1 MVRRLRPLSYRLLPA
16 LALVLIAG
24 TAGLAQ
30 VPAVAQPPSVSRPPD
45 GRRPDVTQPQVTQP
59 RPVQPRVT
67 RPPGVNQPVVTGV
80 VVDGSTGAPVAGAEV
95 ASGAEAVAADD
106 AGRFAVTLGADDDRL
121 QVSADGYLDTDVP
134 LDPSVRAGAE
144 LEVLLFGNT
153 FAETV
158 EVVSAEAVPERPS
171 ATPIEAE
178 EVFQVAGSLDNIF
191 RTLDALPGVA
201 STGDFGSRLAVRG
214 GTPDQNLTI
223 MDGVEVHNPYR
234 LFGLVSAFNPET
246 VDRFELTAGGFGAAY
261 GDRLSSLLIVDNR
274 PGETDLGGSSS
285 TSVTDANVV
294 LEGAA
299 PGNGSWLVS
308 GRRTYY
314 DLVAGIVTDQNLPS
328 FADLQLQAGWDF
340 GPGHRLSLLGL
351 TSRENADFRFD
362 DEDDPAGDSGGLV
375 SESGNDLGSLRF
387 DAVLGSAA
395 TSRTI
400 LSWYRNTEVL
410 GVNATFDSASRRSNA
425 PDDETAVGRTNLAFD
440 RSLSVR
446 DVSLRQELGVE
457 LSPAHTLDAGIEL
470 HRLTS
475 GVALSITGDR
485 NESVANPSSVRGGVG
500 LPDALDS
507 VLRGT
512 RGGAWIQDRYQVT
525 PRLLVE
531 PGLRLE
537 WSTVNGDA
545 VLSPRFAATLALGWE
560 SRLRVAG
567 GLYAQSP
574 GYEKLIQSD
583 YFFDLSPGRIETL
596 RHERATHVVAGF
608 EKDVGADTLARIEA
622 YYKTFDDLI
631 VGRLE
636 TEAERRARVAEYD
649 FPADLQASVPAA
661 ARITSTPVNG
671 GRGEAYGID
680 AYLVRNAPDARL
692 SGWLSYAWGRADRE
706 TYGLRYPFEYDRRHA
721 FNVVGRYRLGDRWS
735 VAATAQVATGFPYT
749 PAVGVRVASA
759 ADERGRLVPARDAGG
774 ALVYTIDRGGLEAL
788 QRGQLPYYGRLDL
801 RIAHQPGGRT
811 GRWSWYIE
819 VINALNRDNP
829 VELDAEL
836 EHDPSA
842 AVPRIV
848 ELPTA
853 GFPLIPS
860 FGVRVRF

>member
-1 MVRRLRPLSYRLLPA
+1 MGRPTAQTPGPAFVALSRSMARRRLPSTHRLLLV
-16 LALVLIAG
+16 LALVLTAG
-24 TAGLAQ
+24 TTGLAQ
-30 VPAVAQPPSVSRPPD
+30 APAIAQPPDAAPPL
-45 GRRPDVTQPQVTQP
+45 
-59 RPVQPRVT
+59 
-67 RPPGVNQPVVTGV
+67 VVTGV
-80 VVDGSTGAPVAGAEV
+80 VVDGSTDTPIAGAEV
-95 ASGAEAVAADD
+95 ASGAETVDADDRGRFSVTLAADD
-106 AGRFAVTLGADDDRL
+106 ERL
-121 QVSADGYLDTDVP
+121 RVAAEGYLDNVVP
-134 LDPSVRAGAE
+134 LDPAVRAGEAE
-144 LEVLLFGNT
+144 LEVLLFRNT

-158 EVVSAEAVPERPS
+158 EVVSAETLPERPS
-171 ATPIEAE
+171 ATPIQAE
-178 EVFQVAGSLDNIF
+178 EVFQVAGSFDNIF

-274 PGETDLGGSSS
+274 PGESDLGGSSS

-340 GPGHRLSLLGL
+340 GPGHRLSVLGL

-362 DEDDPAGDSGGLV
+362 DEDEAGRGDSGGLT
-375 SESGNDLGSLRF
+375 SESGNDLGSVRF

-400 LSWYRNTEVL
+400 VSWYRNTETL
-410 GVNATFDSASRRSNA
+410 GVDATFDTASRRSNT
-425 PDDETAVGRTNLAFD
+425 PDDDTAVGRANFAFD

-446 DVSLRQELGVE
+446 DVSFRQELGVS
-457 LSPAHTLDAGIEL
+457 LSPAHTLDAGVEL

-485 NESVANPSSVRGGVG
+485 NETVANPSSVRGGVG

-545 VLSPRFAATLALGWE
+545 VLSPRFAATVALGWE

-583 YFFDLSPGRIETL
+583 YFFDLSPGRVEAL

-608 EKDVGADTLARIEA
+608 EKDVGAGTLARIEA

-636 TEAERRARVAEYD
+636 TEAERRARVEEYD
-649 FPADLQASVPAA
+649 FPADLRGSVPAA
-661 ARITSTPVNG
+661 ARITSLPVNG

-680 AYLVRNAPDARL
+680 AYLVRNAPEARL
-692 SGWLSYAWGRADRE
+692 SGWLSYAWGRADRQ

-721 FNVVGRYRLGDRWS
+721 FNAVGRYRLGDRWS

-749 PAVGVRVASA
+749 PAVGVRVASTT
-759 ADERGRLVPARDAGG
+759 DERGRLVPARDAAG

-836 EHDPSA
+836 TYDPTAS
-842 AVPRIV
+842 VPSIV

>member
-24 TAGLAQ
+24 TASLAQ

-59 RPVQPRVT
+59 QPVQPRVT

-95 ASGAEAVAADD
+95 ASGADAVAADD

-583 YFFDLSPGRIETL
+583 YFFDLSPGRIEAL

-608 EKDVGADTLARIEA
+608 EKDVRRGHAGPHRGPTTRRSTTMSRRPPRDRGGTPRA
-622 YYKTFDDLI
+622 
-631 VGRLE
+631 GRRVRASRP
-636 TEAERRARVAEYD
+636 TCKPACRRR
-649 FPADLQASVPAA
+649 

-680 AYLVRNAPDARL
+680 AYLVRKRTGRSTVGLALVRLGARRP
-692 SGWLSYAWGRADRE
+692 GGRTGCAIRSS
-706 TYGLRYPFEYDRRHA
+706 TTGRHA
-721 FNVVGRYRLGDRWS
+721 FNVVGRYRLGD
-735 VAATAQVATGFPYT
+735 PL
-749 PAVGVRVASA
+749 
-759 ADERGRLVPARDAGG
+759 ERGGDGAGG
-774 ALVYTIDRGGLEAL
+774 DRLPLHAGRRGAGGF
-788 QRGQLPYYGRLDL
+788 G
-801 RIAHQPGGRT
+801 GGRT
-811 GRWSWYIE
+811 GVGSCRHGTLAAHWSTRST
-819 VINALNRDNP
+819 AAGSRP
-829 VELDAEL
+829 C
-836 EHDPSA
+836 SA
-842 AVPRIV
+842 VNCRTTGGSTCAS
-848 ELPTA
+848 PTSRAAARAA
-853 GFPLIPS
+853 GRGTS
-860 FGVRVRF
+860 R

>member
-1 MVRRLRPLSYRLLPA
+1 MARRLPSTVLRRPFTRALALTVLLASAPA
-16 LALVLIAG
+16 LAQPPV
-24 TAGLAQ
+24 T
-30 VPAVAQPPSVSRPPD
+30 AQPPVAVS
-45 GRRPDVTQPQVTQP
+45 
-59 RPVQPRVT
+59 
-67 RPPGVNQPVVTGV
+67 GV
-80 VVDGSTGAPVAGAEV
+80 VVDGSSGAPVAGAEV
-95 ASGAEAVAADD
+95 ASGAETVTADP
-106 AGRFAVTLGADDDRL
+106 AGRFAVTLTADDDSLR
-121 QVSADGYLDTDVP
+121 VAADGYLDTTVP
-134 LDPSVRAGAE
+134 VDPAVRATGAD
-144 LEVLLFGNT
+144 LEILLFRNT

-158 EVVSAEAVPERPS
+158 QVVSGEAAPERPS

-178 EVFQVAGSLDNIF
+178 EVFQVAGSFDNVF

-223 MDGVEVHNPYR
+223 MDGVEIHNPYR

-261 GDRLSSLLIVDNR
+261 GDRLSSLLIVDSR
-274 PGETDLGGSSS
+274 PGEHDLGGSSS
-285 TSVTDANVV
+285 ASVTDANVV
-294 LEGAA
+294 LEGGA
-299 PGNGSWLVS
+299 PGNGSWLLS

-328 FADLQLQAGWDF
+328 FTDLQLQAAWTL
-340 GPGHRLSLLGL
+340 GPGHRLSVLGL

-362 DEDDPAGDSGGLV
+362 DEEDGGASSDSGALV
-375 SESGNDLGSLRF
+375 SEAGNDLGSVRF
-387 DAVLGSAA
+387 EAVLGSAA

-400 LSWYRNTEVL
+400 VSWYRNSEVL
-410 GVNATFDSASRRSNA
+410 GVDATFASAARRSNT
-425 PDDETAVGRTNLAFD
+425 PDDDTAVGRTNIAFD

-446 DVSLRQELGVE
+446 DVSVRQELGVE
-457 LSPAHTLDAGIEL
+457 LSPAHTLDAGLEL

-475 GVALSITGDR
+475 AVTLSITGDR
-485 NESVANPSSVRGGVG
+485 NETVANPSSVRGGAG

-507 VLRGT
+507 VLAGT

-545 VLSPRFAATLALGWE
+545 VLSPRFAATVALGWE

-583 YFFDLSPGRIETL
+583 YFFDLSPARVISL
-596 RHERATHVVAGF
+596 RHERAAHLVAGF
-608 EKDVGADTLARIEA
+608 ERDVWGGALARIEA

-636 TEAERRARVAEYD
+636 TEAERSGRVAPYD
-649 FPADLQASVPAA
+649 FPDELRGNVPDA

-671 GRGEAYGID
+671 GRGAAYGVD
-680 AYLVRNAPDARL
+680 AYLVRNEPGARL
-692 SGWLSYAWGRADRE
+692 AGWLSYAWGRADRE

-721 FNVVGRYRLGDRWS
+721 FNAVGRYRLGDRWS
-735 VAATAQVATGFPYT
+735 VAATAQLATGFPYT
-749 PAVGVRVASA
+749 PATGLRVAA
-759 ADERGRLVPARDAGG
+759 DQDERDRLVPARDAAGT
-774 ALVYTIDRGGLEAL
+774 LVYTIDRGGLDSL
-788 QRGQLPYYGRLDL
+788 QLGRLPYYSRLDL
-801 RIAHQPGGRT
+801 RIAYQPGGRT

-836 EHDPSA
+836 EHDPTA
-842 AVPRIV
+842 GVPRIV

>member
-1 MVRRLRPLSYRLLPA
+1 MARRRLPSTHRLL
-16 LALVLIAG
+16 LVWALVLIAG
-24 TAGLAQ
+24 SPGLAQ
-30 VPAVAQPPSVSRPPD
+30 PPADVAQPA
-45 GRRPDVTQPQVTQP
+45 
-59 RPVQPRVT
+59 
-67 RPPGVNQPVVTGV
+67 VVTGV
-80 VVDGSTGAPVAGAEV
+80 VVDGSTDTPVAGAEV
-95 ASGAEAVAADD
+95 ASGAETVAADD
-106 AGRFAVTLGADDDRL
+106 EGRFAVTLAADDERL
-121 QVSADGYLDTDVP
+121 RVAAAGYLDNVVA
-134 LDPSVRAGAE
+134 LDPAVRAGEAE
-144 LEVLLFGNT
+144 LEVLLFRNT

-158 EVVSAEAVPERPS
+158 EVVSAAALPERPS
-171 ATPIEAE
+171 ATPIQAE
-178 EVFQVAGSLDNIF
+178 EVFQVAGSFDNIF

-274 PGETDLGGSSS
+274 PGESDLGGSSS

-340 GPGHRLSLLGL
+340 GPGHRLSVLGL

-362 DEDDPAGDSGGLV
+362 DEDDAGRGDSGGLI
-375 SESGNDLGSLRF
+375 SKAGNDLGSVRF

-400 LSWYRNTEVL
+400 VSWYRNTEVL
-410 GVNATFDSASRRSNA
+410 GVDATFDTASRRSNT
-425 PDDETAVGRTNLAFD
+425 PDDDTAVGRANFAFD

-446 DVSLRQELGVE
+446 DVSVRQELGVT
-457 LSPAHTLDAGIEL
+457 LTPAHTLDAGVEL

-485 NESVANPSSVRGGVG
+485 NESAANPSSVRGGVG
-500 LPDALDS
+500 LPDTLDS

-545 VLSPRFAATLALGWE
+545 VLSPRFAATVALGWE

-583 YFFDLSPGRIETL
+583 YFFDLSPGRVEAL

-608 EKDVGADTLARIEA
+608 EKDVGAGTLARIEA

-636 TEAERRARVAEYD
+636 TEAERRARVDEYD
-649 FPADLQASVPAA
+649 FPADLRGSVPAA
-661 ARITSTPVNG
+661 ARITSMPVNG

-680 AYLVRNAPDARL
+680 AYLVRNTPDARL
-692 SGWLSYAWGRADRE
+692 SGWLSYAWGRADRQ

-721 FNVVGRYRLGDRWS
+721 FNAVGRYRLGDRWS

-749 PAVGVRVASA
+749 PAVGVRVASTT
-759 ADERGRLVPARDAGG
+759 DELGRLVPARDASG

-836 EHDPSA
+836 AYDPTAS
-842 AVPRIV
+842 VPRIV

>member
-1 MVRRLRPLSYRLLPA
+1 MTRRPQPSTLRFLLAP
-16 LALVLIAG
+16 ALVLIAG
-24 TAGLAQ
+24 SPGLGQA
-30 VPAVAQPPSVSRPPD
+30 PADVAPP
-45 GRRPDVTQPQVTQP
+45 
-59 RPVQPRVT
+59 
-67 RPPGVNQPVVTGV
+67 PVVTGV
-80 VVDGSTGAPVAGAEV
+80 VVDGSTDTPVAGAEV
-95 ASGAEAVAADD
+95 ASGAETVAADD
-106 AGRFAVTLGADDDRL
+106 EGRFAVTLAADDERL
-121 QVSADGYLDTDVP
+121 RVAAAGYLDNVVA
-134 LDPSVRAGAE
+134 LDPAVRAGEAE
-144 LEVLLFGNT
+144 LEVLLFRNT

-158 EVVSAEAVPERPS
+158 EVVSAAALPERPS
-171 ATPIEAE
+171 ATPIQAE
-178 EVFQVAGSLDNIF
+178 EVFQVAGSFDNIF

-274 PGETDLGGSSS
+274 PGESDLGGSSS

-340 GPGHRLSLLGL
+340 GPGHRLSVLGL

-362 DEDDPAGDSGGLV
+362 DEDDAGRGDSGGLI
-375 SESGNDLGSLRF
+375 SKAGNDLGSVRF

-400 LSWYRNTEVL
+400 VSWYRNTEVL
-410 GVNATFDSASRRSNA
+410 GVNATFDTASRRSNT
-425 PDDETAVGRTNLAFD
+425 PDDDTAVGRANFAFD

-446 DVSLRQELGVE
+446 DVSVRQELGVT
-457 LSPAHTLDAGIEL
+457 LTPAHTLDAGVEL

-485 NESVANPSSVRGGVG
+485 NESAANPSSVRGGVG

-583 YFFDLSPGRIETL
+583 YFFDLSPGRVEAL

-608 EKDVGADTLARIEA
+608 EKDVGADTLARVEA

-636 TEAERRARVAEYD
+636 TETERGDRVGQYD
-649 FPADLQASVPAA
+649 FPADLRGSVPSA
-661 ARITSTPVNG
+661 ARITSMPVNG
-671 GRGEAYGID
+671 GRGEAYGVD

-692 SGWLSYAWGRADRE
+692 SGWLSYAWGRADRQ

-721 FNVVGRYRLGDRWS
+721 FNAVGRYRLGDRWS

-749 PAVGVRVASA
+749 PAVGVRVASTT
-759 ADERGRLVPARDAGG
+759 DELGRLVPARDASG

-829 VELDAEL
+829 VELEAEL
-836 EHDPSA
+836 AYDPNA

>member
-1 MVRRLRPLSYRLLPA
+1 MARRLQPPTLRLLLA
-16 LALVLIAG
+16 LALVPAAG
-24 TAGLAQ
+24 TTGLAQ
-30 VPAVAQPPSVSRPPD
+30 PPAGAQP
-45 GRRPDVTQPQVTQP
+45 PDVTQPL
-59 RPVQPRVT
+59 
-67 RPPGVNQPVVTGV
+67 VVTGV

-95 ASGAEAVAADD
+95 ASGAGAVTVDPE
-106 AGRFAVTLGADDDRL
+106 GRFAVPLAADDDSLR
-121 QVSADGYLDTDVP
+121 VAADGYLDTTVP
-134 LDPSVRAGAE
+134 LDPAVLAGEAE
-144 LEVLLFGNT
+144 LEVLLFRNT

-158 EVVSAEAVPERPS
+158 EVVSAAALPERPS

-178 EVFQVAGSLDNIF
+178 EVFQVAGSFDNIF

-246 VDRFELTAGGFGAAY
+246 VDRFELSAGGFGAAY

-294 LEGAA
+294 VEGAA
-299 PGNGSWLVS
+299 PGNGSWLLS

-340 GPGHRLSLLGL
+340 GPGHRLSVLGL
-351 TSRENADFRFD
+351 TSRENADFHFD
-362 DEDDPAGDSGGLV
+362 DADEPGGDSGGLI
-375 SESGNDLGSLRF
+375 SEAGNDLGSVRF

-400 LSWYRNTEVL
+400 LSWYRNTEAL
-410 GVNATFDSASRRSNA
+410 GVDATFASGARRSNT
-425 PDDETAVGRTNLAFD
+425 PDDATAGGRTNIAFD

-446 DVSLRQELGVE
+446 DVSVRQEFGVR
-457 LSPAHTLDAGIEL
+457 LSPAHTLDAGVEL

-485 NESVANPSSVRGGVG
+485 NESAANPSSVRGGAG

-537 WSTVNGDA
+537 WSTVNGGA
-545 VLSPRFAATLALGWE
+545 VLSPRFAATVALGWE

-583 YFFDLSPGRIETL
+583 YFFDLSPGRVEAL
-596 RHERATHVVAGF
+596 RHERATHLVAGF
-608 EKDVGADTLARIEA
+608 EKDVGAGTLARIEA
-622 YYKTFDDLI
+622 YYKAFDDLI

-636 TEAERRARVAEYD
+636 TEAERSARVGEYD
-649 FPADLQASVPAA
+649 FPADLGGSVPAA

-671 GRGEAYGID
+671 GRGEAYGVD
-680 AYLVRNAPDARL
+680 AYLVRNAPEARL
-692 SGWLSYAWGRADRE
+692 SGWLSYAWGRADRR
-706 TYGLRYPFEYDRRHA
+706 TYGLRYPFEYDRSHA
-721 FNVVGRYRLGDRWS
+721 FNAVGRYRFGDRWS

-749 PAVGVRVASA
+749 PAVGVRVAGA
-759 ADERGRLVPARDAGG
+759 RDGRGRLVPERDPAG
-774 ALVYTIDRGGLEAL
+774 ALVYTVDRGGLDAL
-788 QRGQLPYYGRLDL
+788 QRGRLPYYGRLDL
-801 RIAHQPGGRT
+801 RIAHQPGGPS
-811 GRWSWYIE
+811 GRWLWYIE

-836 EHDPSA
+836 EHDPA
-842 AVPRIV
+842 ARVPRIV

-860 FGVRVRF
+860 FGLRIRF

>member
-1 MVRRLRPLSYRLLPA
+1 MARRPQPSILRLLLA

-24 TAGLAQ
+24 SPGLAQ
-30 VPAVAQPPSVSRPPD
+30 DPA
-45 GRRPDVTQPQVTQP
+45 
-59 RPVQPRVT
+59 
-67 RPPGVNQPVVTGV
+67 VVTGV
-80 VVDGSTGAPVAGAEV
+80 VVDGSNGAPIAGAAV
-95 ASGAEAVAADD
+95 ASGAETVVTDPE
-106 AGRFAVTLGADDDRL
+106 GRFAVTLAADDERL
-121 QVSADGYLDTDVP
+121 RVAAEGYLDNVVP
-134 LDPSVRAGAE
+134 LDAVVRDDEAE
-144 LEVLLFGNT
+144 LEVLLFRNT

-158 EVVSAEAVPERPS
+158 EVVSAAALPERPS
-171 ATPIEAE
+171 ATPIQAE
-178 EVFQVAGSLDNIF
+178 EVFQVAGSFDNIF

-274 PGETDLGGSSS
+274 PGESDLGGSSS

-299 PGNGSWLVS
+299 PGNGSWLLS

-340 GPGHRLSLLGL
+340 GPGHRLSVLGL
-351 TSRENADFRFD
+351 ASRENADFRFD
-362 DEDDPAGDSGGLV
+362 DEDDPDTGGGLI
-375 SESGNDLGSLRF
+375 SEAGNDLGSVRF

-400 LSWYRNTEVL
+400 VSWYRNTEVL
-410 GVNATFDSASRRSNA
+410 GVNATFDTGSRRSNT
-425 PDDETAVGRTNLAFD
+425 PDDDTAVGRANLAFD

-446 DVSLRQELGVE
+446 DVSFRQELGVS
-457 LSPAHTLDAGIEL
+457 LSPAHTLDAGVEL

-583 YFFDLSPGRIETL
+583 YFFDLSPGRVEAL

-608 EKDVGADTLARIEA
+608 EKDVGAGTLARIEA

-636 TEAERRARVAEYD
+636 TEAERRARVGQYD
-649 FPADLQASVPAA
+649 FPADLRASVPAA
-661 ARITSTPVNG
+661 ARITSMPVNG

-692 SGWLSYAWGRADRE
+692 AGWLSYAWGRADRQ

-721 FNVVGRYRLGDRWS
+721 FNAVGRYRLGDRWS

-749 PAVGVRVASA
+749 PAVGVRVASTT
-759 ADERGRLVPARDAGG
+759 DERGRLVPARDPIG

-801 RIAHQPGGRT
+801 RIAYQPGGRT

-836 EHDPSA
+836 EYDPTA
-842 AVPRIV
+842 GVPRII
-848 ELPTA
+848 ENPTA